1 MIDSNTL
8 ETWLASTNAR
18 YRADELPPHHRPFR
32 ALSDFSHEFKCSIS
46 LDSPIAK
53 SIFDWF
59 YKHSQPG
66 AHAVGALFT
75 GAFYFDACFWPL
87 YIPIGY
93 GAASLNTLDC
103 LETMPPPIKK
113 LISQNRQDLWDLA
126 LYWADCCD
134 YAYGMDDI
142 SKQGKLNKKALAFIQ
157 NGDRELAGAIAQL
170 VSPRPNAKAILALR
184 MACEIFLKTLLVQER
199 NLTDQQLKKLSHKI
213 EDIAAECFAITHA
226 PEFDAVAKTKGVFP
240 DVSDR
245 YDGTER
251 KLSEVWNA
259 LCITQRAAT
268 AVIRWYTDRDMRSQL
283 FSPPKEGGLS

>member
-1 MIDSNTL
+1 MIDPNTL

-18 YRADELPPHHRPFR
+18 YRANELPPRHRPFR
-32 ALSDFSHEFKCSIS
+32 ALSDFSREFKCSIS
-46 LDSPIAK
+46 LDSPVAK

-93 GAASLNTLDC
+93 GTFSLNALDC
-103 LETMPPPIKK
+103 LETMPLPIKEHV
-113 LISQNRQDLWDLA
+113 SQSRQDLWNLA

-134 YAYGMDDI
+134 YAYGIDDI
-142 SKQGKLNKKALAFIQ
+142 SKQGKLNGKALAFIQ

-184 MACEIFLKTLLVQER
+184 MACEIFLKTLLIHER

-226 PEFDAVAKTKGVFP
+226 PEFDAVAKAQGAFP

-245 YDGTER
+245 YDGAER

-259 LCITQRAAT
+259 LCVTQIAAT
-268 AVIRWYTDRDMRSQL
+268 AVIRQYTDRDMRSQL
-283 FSPPKEGGLS
+283 FSPPKEGG

>member
-1 MIDSNTL
+1 MIDPHAL
-8 ETWLASTNAR
+8 ETWLTSTNAR
-18 YRADELPPHHRPFR
+18 YRADELPPRHRPFR
-32 ALSDFSHEFKCSIS
+32 ALSDFSREFKCSIS
-46 LDSPIAK
+46 LDSPLAQ

-66 AHAVGALFT
+66 AHATGALFT

-93 GAASLNTLDC
+93 GTFSLNALNC
-103 LETMPPPIKK
+103 LETMPQSIKEH
-113 LISQNRQDLWDLA
+113 ISQSREDLWDLA

-134 YAYGMDDI
+134 YAYGIDDI
-142 SKQGKLNKKALAFIQ
+142 SKEGKLNAKALAFIQ

-184 MACEIFLKTLLVQER
+184 MACEIFLKTLLIQER

-226 PEFDAVAKTKGVFP
+226 PEFDAVAKTGGTFP
-240 DVSDR
+240 EVSDR
-245 YDGTER
+245 YEGVER

-259 LCITQRAAT
+259 LCVTQIAAT
-268 AVIRWYTDRDMRSQL
+268 AVIRQYTDRDMHSQL
-283 FSPPKEGGLS
+283 FPSPREST